1 MVEVGGAS
9 SIDGVMRQL
18 ELMLDVTDPRPDR
31 IIAELELTLRDIVA
45 LTSIDSLLDQHVLRN
60 EQ

>member
-1 MVEVGGAS
+1 
-9 SIDGVMRQL
+9 
-18 ELMLDVTDPRPDR
+18 MLDVTDPRPDR